1 MGARSILDGVERL
14 RQFEVKSLERLRKV
28 VKGTDIRGAVQI
40 REIDRINRVE
50 GSSGRRFLATQTER
64 NRVSGGLLDRS

>member
-1 MGARSILDGVERL
+1 MGARNILDGVERL

-50 GSSGRRFLATQTER
+50 GSFGEEIFSNT
-64 NRVSGGLLDRS
+64 N